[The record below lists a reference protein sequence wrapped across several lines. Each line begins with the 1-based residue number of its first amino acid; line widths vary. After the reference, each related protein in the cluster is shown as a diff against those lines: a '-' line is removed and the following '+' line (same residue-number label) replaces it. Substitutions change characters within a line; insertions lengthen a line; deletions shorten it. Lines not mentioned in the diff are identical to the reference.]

1 MAQLKKENQQL
12 NATLKRYRKMLQEM
26 TNSKKDE
33 MDKLNFMSPNDLQK
47 MHMMSFE
54 SMDQQTMKAAASSV
68 GGGGGVSERTQ
79 NQKALK
85 RSDSGTSSVTN
96 LVSQA
101 TFIETAK
108 IERLLAAL
116 HTIQQTDKI
125 YEILMTALK
134 ELKALINSQSCT
146 VFIVSQELQKQL
158 TGVEKT
164 QNANMQKFLMDG
176 GQWIDALCEN
186 DKEVS
191 VPGFKKPED
200 IRYGMKTQ

>member
-1 MAQLKKENQQL
+1 MTQLKKENQQL

-26 TNSKKDE
+26 TNNKKDE

-47 MHMMSFE
+47 MHMMSYE

-68 GGGGGVSERTQ
+68 GGAGGISERNQT
-79 NQKALK
+79 QKALK
-85 RSDSGTSSVTN
+85 RSDSGASSVTN

-146 VFIVSQELQKQL
+146 VFIVS
-158 TGVEKT
+158 
-164 QNANMQKFLMDG
+164 
-176 GQWIDALCEN
+176 
-186 DKEVS
+186 
-191 VPGFKKPED
+191 
-200 IRYGMKTQ
+200 